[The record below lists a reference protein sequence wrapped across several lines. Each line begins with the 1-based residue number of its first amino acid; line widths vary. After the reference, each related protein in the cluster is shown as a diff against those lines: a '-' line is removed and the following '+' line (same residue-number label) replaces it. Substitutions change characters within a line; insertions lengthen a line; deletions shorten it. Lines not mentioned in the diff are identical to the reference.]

1 MESKQRRSRKHSS
14 FDDGSERASEGGRE
28 AEREEGRRRRRARKE
43 RSGQRL
49 SPSTAIADGMSE
61 RERESRLEREEERP
75 WNLLFAVASSVRQ
88 QSVRQSM
95 RAVKRASASVK
106 GIGHV
111 LRSPPKPK
119 GARRRE
125 SGQRRARH
133 SDSTGRTHAG
143 TEGER
148 HMGRSSNTCQ
158 DREQARSTS
167 PGPQVRGA
175 RQWMME
181 GRPRPRKA

>member
-14 FDDGSERASEGGRE
+14 FDDGSERARE
-28 AEREEGRRRRRARKE
+28 AEREEGRRRRARKE

-49 SPSTAIADGMSE
+49 SPSTAIADGE
-61 RERESRLEREEERP
+61 REGGRKTLESSFCGRQLSPAVRP
-75 WNLLFAVASSVRQ
+75 
-88 QSVRQSM
+88 SVRQSM

-133 SDSTGRTHAG
+133 TATALAGHTGRGRTTHE
-143 TEGER
+143 TEQQ
-148 HMGRSSNTCQ
+148 H
-158 DREQARSTS
+158 
-167 PGPQVRGA
+167 V
-175 RQWMME
+175 
-181 GRPRPRKA
+181 PRPGASAVHFTRAPGAGSETVDDGGKV